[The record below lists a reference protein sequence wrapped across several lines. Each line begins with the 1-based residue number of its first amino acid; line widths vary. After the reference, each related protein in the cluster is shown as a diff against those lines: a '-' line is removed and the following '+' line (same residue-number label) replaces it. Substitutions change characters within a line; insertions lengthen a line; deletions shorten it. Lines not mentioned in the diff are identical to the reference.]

1 MKINF
6 KEELLNLYSAAKS
19 LNKKVVT
26 VLLSV
31 AVLQTIS
38 WYFTSRQFFRSNFY
52 YTLFEGSPNVD
63 LYEFIY
69 WFLGDF
75 LTFFVCA
82 ALIIKLVFKEQVSSY
97 GLNLHHK
104 QLGFKVVLPALLI
117 MFPVIWF
124 VSASPSFAQSYP
136 LLVMA
141 RTDWG
146 IFIIFQFFL
155 LAFLFAWEFFWRG
168 YMLFGLKKEFGFYA
182 ILIQMIPFV
191 ILHNGKPFFETF
203 GAIFGALALG
213 ILAYRTGSFLYGVI
227 IHYGVML
234 MIDFF
239 SILRYRAGNSGTG
252 IDSFFQIVSKIF

>member
-6 KEELLNLYSAAKS
+6 KDELLNLYSAIKS
-19 LNKKVVT
+19 LNKKVVI

-52 YTLFEGSPNVD
+52 YTIFEGDTNAG

-75 LTFFVCA
+75 AVFFICG
-82 ALIIKLVFKEQVSSY
+82 ALLIKLVFKEKVRDY
-97 GLNLHHK
+97 GLNLNEK
-104 QLGFKVVLPALLI
+104 QLGFTVVLPAIVI
-117 MFPVIWF
+117 MCPVIWI
-124 VSASPSFAQSYP
+124 VSASPSFAESYP
-136 LLVMA
+136 LLQMA

-146 IFIIFQFFL
+146 IFLVFQIFL

-168 YMLFGLKKEFGFYA
+168 YMLFGLKKEFGYYA
-182 ILIQMIPFV
+182 VLIQMIPFV
-191 ILHNGKPFFETF
+191 ILHNGKPFTETS
-203 GAIFGALALG
+203 GAILGALALG
-213 ILAYRTGSFLYGVI
+213 ILAYRTGSFIYGVI
-227 IHYGVML
+227 IHYGVMI

-239 SILRYRAGNSGTG
+239 SIMRYRTGNSGTG